1 MMSDLSVQAIGN
13 VQQNR
18 LLQSVQILV
27 AKKGLDAIEKQGDA
41 VIQLLEGAADIA
53 RQSGSPQVSRG
64 IDISA

>member
-1 MMSDLSVQAIGN
+1 MMSDISVQAIGN
-13 VQQNR
+13 LQQSR

-27 AKKGLDAIEKQGDA
+27 VKKSLDAVQKQGEA

-64 IDISA
+64 IDISV